1 MTQDTSGSWWYHPS
15 AHRSYIWD
23 TRPYPAGQG
32 SAKTLLSDTWIHRN
46 HSNLSDYVPARQF
59 ENRWFSADFMLG
71 YGLLSKNHVFL
82 TSCKNCRPK
91 CLQNE
96 SPMCFLYCLTWL
108 FECFFWNLQNHDFKL
123 PVDRSMCR
131 GFIYSSQQVI
141 ILLTPDERTK
151 ETSFWLHPP
160 T

>member
-1 MTQDTSGSWWYHPS
+1 MLRKIFAIWKHHCKCRAAG
-15 AHRSYIWD
+15 RS
-23 TRPYPAGQG
+23 TAGQG

-59 ENRWFSADFMLG
+59 ENRWFSAEIMLG

-82 TSCKNCRPK
+82 TFCKNGRPK

-108 FECFFWNLQNHDFKL
+108 FECFFLEPPKSWFQTTSRQEH
-123 PVDRSMCR
+123 VSW
-131 GFIYSSQQVI
+131 VH
-141 ILLTPDERTK
+141 ILFAKINYFVNTERTK
-151 ETSFWLHPP
+151 TSFWLHPP